1 METSKVWKYFKKNK
15 DASNAQCLK
24 CPKTIACK
32 GSNTSG
38 LVRHLAHVHKIDVR
52 STEVQMDTEE
62 ASTSSSSS
70 GVTAP
75 KKLRSDFETMHVQ
88 QTLKFDVQPRKSLG
102 EILAKLS
109 AQDGF
114 TIRGITKSEFIRE
127 SLAAKGYK
135 LPKTQTEV
143 MNLILKFYDEKEKEM
158 IKELSQLC
166 TSGNRLSVTIDEW
179 TSIRNRR
186 YFSVC
191 VHTAEAK
198 VYNLGLVYIPGK
210 CGAAE
215 VREIVEERLKYFGVN
230 FEHYVLAV
238 TSDGPNVMKKFGRES
253 PCEMVLCV
261 NHAIHLAILDTFCK
275 KKNSNYSC

>member
-88 QTLKFDVQPRKSLG
+88 QTLKFDVQPK
-102 EILAKLS
+102 
-109 AQDGF
+109 
-114 TIRGITKSEFIRE
+114 
-127 SLAAKGYK
+127 
-135 LPKTQTEV
+135 
-143 MNLILKFYDEKEKEM
+143 
-158 IKELSQLC
+158 
-166 TSGNRLSVTIDEW
+166 
-179 TSIRNRR
+179 
-186 YFSVC
+186 
-191 VHTAEAK
+191 
-198 VYNLGLVYIPGK
+198 
-210 CGAAE
+210 
-215 VREIVEERLKYFGVN
+215 
-230 FEHYVLAV
+230 
-238 TSDGPNVMKKFGRES
+238 
-253 PCEMVLCV
+253 MVL
-261 NHAIHLAILDTFCK
+261 L
-275 KKNSNYSC
+275 